1 MADLARHERAREGLD
16 ECLERLVARPDV
28 AHATFAVRS
37 GDGSFIWRGALGEA
51 RPDGMPMTVETP
63 YFVASVDKLVTAT
76 ALFLLAERGSLDLGA
91 PMLAYL
97 PAGLGAGLHVMG
109 GTDRTDQ
116 VTVRHRLSHTSGLAD
131 YLEDRPKGG
140 RSLVEE
146 TLAQG
151 DAGWSREA
159 AFARVREQLR
169 PHYPPQDLSSPKAR
183 AQYCDTN
190 YLALKTILEVVEGR
204 HVAEAYRSLVFE
216 PLRMDATWVASHDD
230 PQHVRTA
237 AAATLWAG
245 TEPFDAPAT
254 LRSTYAMYSTLEDQL
269 SLLRGLVEGRLFDG
283 DPGAFERMAGPFRR
297 FRQGFD
303 PAALRRPGWP
313 IEYGHGV
320 MRFDLPWLLAPINR
334 PPAVVGHTGS
344 TGSWAFHCP
353 ALDVDLVGTVDQ
365 VNAGPLPFRSVG
377 RWLRAMSPLAQRAG
391 ARGGSRPVARGS

>member
-1 MADLARHERAREGLD
+1 MADPSGHERAREGLD
-16 ECLERLVARPDV
+16 DCLERLVARPDV

-37 GDGSFIWRGALGEA
+37 GGGSFTWRGALGEA
-51 RPDGMPMTVETP
+51 RPDGTPMTVDTP
-63 YFVASVDKLVTAT
+63 YFVASIDKLVTA
-76 ALFLLAERGSLDLGA
+76 AAVFLLAERGSLDLDA

-97 PAGLGAGLHVMG
+97 PAELGAGLHVMG
-109 GTDRTDQ
+109 GIDRSDR
-116 VTVRHRLSHTSGLAD
+116 VTVRHLLSHTSGLAD

-146 TLAQG
+146 TIAQG
-151 DAGWSREA
+151 DTGWSREA

-169 PHYPPQDLSSPKAR
+169 PHYPPQDLRRPKAR

-204 HVAEAYRSLVFE
+204 HAPDVYRSLVFE
-216 PLRMDATWVASHDD
+216 PLRLDATWVASHDA
-230 PQHVRTA
+230 PQHARTA
-237 AAATLWAG
+237 AAAMLWAG
-245 TEPFDAPAT
+245 TEPFDAPVT
-254 LRSTYAMYSTLEDQL
+254 LRSTYAMYSTLDDQL
-269 SLLRGLVEGRLFDG
+269 ALLRGLVEGRLFGG
-283 DPGAFERMAGPFRR
+283 DPSAFGRMAGPFRR

-313 IEYGHGV
+313 IAYGHGV
-320 MRFDLPWLLAPINR
+320 MRFDLPWLLAPFNR

-353 ALDVDLVGTVDQ
+353 ARDVDLVGTVDQ

-377 RWLRAMSPLAQRAG
+377 RWLRALAPLA
-391 ARGGSRPVARGS
+391 

>member
-1 MADLARHERAREGLD
+1 MMADPSGHERAREGLD
-16 ECLERLVARPDV
+16 DCLERLVARPDV

-37 GDGSFIWRGALGEA
+37 GDGSFTWRGALGEA
-51 RPDGMPMTVETP
+51 RPDGTPMTVDTP
-63 YFVASVDKLVTAT
+63 YFVASIDKLVTAT
-76 ALFLLAERGSLDLGA
+76 AVFLLAERGSLDLDA

-97 PAGLGAGLHVMG
+97 PAELGAGLHVMG
-109 GTDRTDQ
+109 GTDRSDR
-116 VTVRHRLSHTSGLAD
+116 VTVRHLLSHTSGLAD
-131 YLEDRPKGG
+131 YLEDRPTGG

-151 DAGWSREA
+151 DTGWSREA
-159 AFARVREQLR
+159 AFARVRERLR
-169 PHYPPQDLSSPKAR
+169 PHYPPQDLNRPRAR

-204 HVAEAYRSLVFE
+204 HAADVYRSLVFE

-230 PQHVRTA
+230 PQREWTA
-237 AAATLWAG
+237 AAAMLWAG
-245 TEPFDAPAT
+245 REPFDAPAT
-254 LRSTYAMYSTLEDQL
+254 LRSTYAMYSTLDDQL
-269 SLLRGLVEGRLFDG
+269 ALLRGLVEGRLFG
-283 DPGAFERMAGPFRR
+283 DDLGAFERMAGPFRR

-320 MRFDLPWLLAPINR
+320 MRFDLPWLLAPFNR

-377 RWLRAMSPLAQRAG
+377 SWLRALAPLR
-391 ARGGSRPVARGS
+391 

>member
-1 MADLARHERAREGLD
+1 MAEPPGHERARERLQA
-16 ECLERLVARPDV
+16 CLERLVARPDV
-28 AHATFAVRS
+28 AHATFAVRRS
-37 GDGSFIWRGALGEA
+37 DGSFAWRGALGEA
-51 RPDGMPMTVETP
+51 RPDGTPMTVETP
-63 YFVASVDKLVTAT
+63 YFVASVDKLVTA
-76 ALFLLAERGSLDLGA
+76 AAVFVLAGRGSLDLDA

-97 PAGLGAGLHVMG
+97 PAELGAGLHVMS

-116 VTVRHRLSHTSGLAD
+116 ITVRHLLSHTSGLAD

-190 YLALKTILEVVEGR
+190 YLALKTILEAVEGR
-204 HVAEAYRSLVFE
+204 HVADVYRSLVFE
-216 PLRMDATWVASHDD
+216 PLGLDATWLASHDD
-230 PQHVRTA
+230 PQHGRTA
-237 AAATLWAG
+237 AAALLWAG
-245 TEPFDAPAT
+245 KGAFDAPAT
-254 LRSTYAMYSTLEDQL
+254 LRSTYAMYSTLDDQL
-269 SLLRGLVEGRLFDG
+269 TLVRGLVEGRLFGG
-283 DPGAFERMAGPFRR
+283 DPSAFERMAQPFRR
-297 FRQGFD
+297 FGQGFD
-303 PAALRRPGWP
+303 AAALRRPGWP
-313 IEYGHGV
+313 IAYGHGV
-320 MRFDLPWLLAPINR
+320 MRFELPWLLAPFAR

-365 VNAGPLPFRSVG
+365 VSAGPLPFRSVG
-377 RWLRAMSPLAQRAG
+377 RWLRALAALR
-391 ARGGSRPVARGS
+391 

>member
-1 MADLARHERAREGLD
+1 MIADPATHEQACHGLEG
-16 ECLERLVARPDV
+16 CLERLLARPDV

-37 GDGSFIWRGALGEA
+37 GDGSFAWRGARGDA
-51 RPDGMPMTVETP
+51 RPDGTPMTVDTP

-76 ALFLLAERGSLDLGA
+76 ATFLLAERGSLDLDGS
-91 PMLAYL
+91 MLDYL
-97 PAGLGAGLHVMG
+97 PAELGARLHVMG
-109 GTDRTDQ
+109 GTDRSERITL
-116 VTVRHRLSHTSGLAD
+116 RHLLSHTSGLAD

-146 TLAQG
+146 TLAKG
-151 DAGWSREA
+151 DVGWTREA

-169 PHYPPQDLSSPKAR
+169 PHFPPQDLSRPNAR

-204 HVAEAYRSLVFE
+204 SVAEVYRSLVFE
-216 PLRMDATWVASHDD
+216 PLRMDGTWLASHDD
-230 PQHVRTA
+230 PQRERIS

-254 LRSTYAMYSTLEDQL
+254 LRSTHAMYSTLDDQL
-269 SLLRGLVEGRLFDG
+269 ALLRGLVEGQLFGG
-283 DPGAFERMAGPFRR
+283 DPGAFERMAGPSRR
-297 FRQGFD
+297 FGQGFD

-313 IEYGHGV
+313 IAYGHGV
-320 MRFDLPWLLAPINR
+320 MRFELPWLLAPVNR

-353 ALDVDLVGTVDQ
+353 SLDVDLVGTVDQ

-377 RWLRAMSPLAQRAG
+377 RWLRALVPLA
-391 ARGGSRPVARGS
+391 